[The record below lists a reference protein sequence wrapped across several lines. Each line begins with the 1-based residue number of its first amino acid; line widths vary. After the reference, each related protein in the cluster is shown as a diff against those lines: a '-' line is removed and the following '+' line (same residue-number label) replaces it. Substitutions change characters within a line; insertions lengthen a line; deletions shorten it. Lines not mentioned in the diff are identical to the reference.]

1 MKIETSIKPRRNG
14 TLNVA
19 TPSGKVIV
27 FSALGGRLT
36 AEVADSADVQFLLGM
51 SDFLPA
57 DEDGFLG
64 SEPKFAEP
72 SARPSG
78 AVLRTAAKL
87 VSDPNNPLIRGETG
101 LEELGDDLP
110 DDDGDENA
118 APVETA
124 TAPKPGKYTKK
135 PK

>member
-14 TLNVA
+14 TLNVV
-19 TPSGKVIV
+19 TPCGQVIV
-27 FSALGGRLT
+27 FSAQDGRLT
-36 AEVADSADVQFLLGM
+36 AEVADAADVQFLLGM

-57 DEDGFLG
+57 DEDD
-64 SEPKFAEP
+64 FAMA
-72 SARPSG
+72 SA
-78 AVLRTAAKL
+78 
-87 VSDPNNPLIRGETG
+87 LIRGEAG
-101 LEELGDDLP
+101 SDDAGDDLP

>member
-14 TLNVA
+14 TLNVV
-19 TPSGKVIV
+19 TPGGKVIV
-27 FSALGGRLT
+27 FSALGGRMT

-57 DEDGFLG
+57 DEDD
-64 SEPKFAEP
+64 FAMA
-72 SARPSG
+72 SA
-78 AVLRTAAKL
+78 
-87 VSDPNNPLIRGETG
+87 LIRGEAG
-101 LEELGDDLP
+101 PDELGDADDLL

>member
-14 TLNVA
+14 TLNVV
-19 TPSGKVIV
+19 TPGGKVIV

-36 AEVADSADVQFLLGM
+36 AEVADAADVQFLLGM

-57 DEDGFLG
+57 DEDD
-64 SEPKFAEP
+64 FAMA
-72 SARPSG
+72 SA
-78 AVLRTAAKL
+78 
-87 VSDPNNPLIRGETG
+87 LIRGEAG
-101 LEELGDDLP
+101 PQELGDDLP

-135 PK
+135 SK